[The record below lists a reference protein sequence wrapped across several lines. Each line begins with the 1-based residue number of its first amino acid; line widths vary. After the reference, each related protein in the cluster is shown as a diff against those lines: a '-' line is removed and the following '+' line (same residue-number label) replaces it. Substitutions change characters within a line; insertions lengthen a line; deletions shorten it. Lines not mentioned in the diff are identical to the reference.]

1 MAFLD
6 DNSIALEGISFRVGS
21 WIFIANGSGGFE
33 SLPVDRNIPEIF
45 EAAKLPELDDFV
57 DQFEEVGFSD
67 ETQIQP
73 KFDVIETKTLS
84 KLEEDLERLL
94 EDTKQETSM
103 REKILPSNCTR
114 FTEPSPQKKKSKIS
128 FKKTTRK
135 KKLSKNTFSNI
146 ENINEKIE
154 HCLQLAEDTFNIN
167 TSREEFSNQ

>member
-6 DNSIALEGISFRVGS
+6 DNSMTSEGVSFRVAT

-103 REKILPSNCTR
+103 IGKTLFSNCTR
-114 FTEPSPQKKKSKIS
+114 FTEPSPQKKKSKTI

-135 KKLSKNTFSNI
+135 KKPSKNTFSNI
-146 ENINEKIE
+146 NNINEKIE
-154 HCLQLAEDTFNIN
+154 HCLQLAEDIFNIN
-167 TSREEFSNQ
+167 TSREKIYN